1 MRVDQIECTAG
12 KTDVPDDRTARFDI
26 VHSDA
31 LRLYPELVHEL
42 GGDPEALLAD
52 AHIDAAA
59 AQKGISVL
67 KYRDFVHLLEVTA
80 ERLAVPDFGLQLAER
95 QRGGKVIG
103 PVGVVMKNSKTVGQ
117 ALGYCA
123 KHIHA
128 YSLATRVRYKPDR
141 AKHILFLGLE
151 ILLDNVADTRQV
163 IEHALSLANLNVI
176 EITQGAARARRV
188 HFRHRPQMPI
198 KDYRA
203 YFGCDVLFGQ
213 EMDGIVLTETDLLCE
228 IVDPDEQVYE
238 MATSF
243 IEARYPEK
251 VPPIHARVRGLILR
265 YLGSEDCTNDRVASE
280 MCMHPRTLQRRL
292 RAEGKSFE
300 EIKDGIRREVA
311 LRYLQQPEMSLT
323 RVAEKLGYAETSVLS
338 RSCHRWFEASP
349 LQLRRRSAHE
359 ALAAGK

>member
-1 MRVDQIECTAG
+1 
-12 KTDVPDDRTARFDI
+12 
-26 VHSDA
+26 
-31 LRLYPELVHEL
+31 
-42 GGDPEALLAD
+42 
-52 AHIDAAA
+52 
-59 AQKGISVL
+59 
-67 KYRDFVHLLEVTA
+67 
-80 ERLAVPDFGLQLAER
+80 
-95 QRGGKVIG
+95 
-103 PVGVVMKNSKTVGQ
+103 
-117 ALGYCA
+117 
-123 KHIHA
+123 
-128 YSLATRVRYKPDR
+128 
-141 AKHILFLGLE
+141 
-151 ILLDNVADTRQV
+151 
-163 IEHALSLANLNVI
+163 
-176 EITQGAARARRV
+176 
-188 HFRHRPQMPI
+188 MPI